1 MTIIITKNFIEKT
14 DDDFENYNKMW
25 SENRHRMVFL
35 QKNVTSHV
43 NIVPEITCD
52 KDILAIRFPTEH
64 YINNNRLLKNIRFG
78 IGIPYQE
85 YPENQETKIWLP
97 KEIWIYSMF

>member
-1 MTIIITKNFIEKT
+1 
-14 DDDFENYNKMW
+14 MW

-43 NIVPEITCD
+43 NVVPEITCD

-97 KEIWIYSMF
+97 KYQKYQENQETKIWLPKEIWIYSMF